1 MLKVVAAY
9 KRLKTIENHKT
20 VSPETR
26 SRSQTGGGRS
36 LEVPA
41 VRLSPGKF
49 KLVFWTGGRLW
60 EVVAYER
67 RSHMEV
73 LLNVSQLIE
82 HFMKLK
88 LKYKNILSTPQLHFN
103 SITVPKI

>member
-9 KRLKTIENHKT
+9 KRLKTIGNHKT
-20 VSPETR
+20 VSPETW
-26 SRSQTGGGRS
+26 SRSQTGGGRL

-73 LLNVSQLIE
+73 RLNVSQLIE

-88 LKYKNILSTPQLHFN
+88 LKYIEYTSVVLQFN
-103 SITVPKI
+103 YCP